1 MAILYLRNRIIQ
13 FYQDRLG
20 TNIGK
25 TQKKRVSFSCREK
38 LESLSSLTEELLQEG
53 RQRARLEAD
62 AAADAARRRDL
73 EGEVEAL
80 RSELSMERRR
90 RRRRRRSYSD
100 ATRGMATATAADD
113 DESHAS
119 ARVTVGR
126 DRSRSSSR
134 SRSRSSSSSRSRGS
148 SSSSSSSGGEGDRGA
163 SVWEDVRLERLE
175 AQAQLRRNQARGVL
189 PAAAKAERAKAH
201 KAAYGPGSSAWR
213 ERLSKVGT
221 PAAASTATRDEA
233 DAESAGGMAARGDGW
248 QEHQARLLK
257 QERC

>member
-1 MAILYLRNRIIQ
+1 MW
-13 FYQDRLG
+13 
-20 TNIGK
+20 
-25 TQKKRVSFSCREK
+25 
-38 LESLSSLTEELLQEG
+38 
-53 RQRARLEAD
+53 EA
-62 AAADAARRRDL
+62 
-73 EGEVEAL
+73 
-80 RSELSMERRR
+80 
-90 RRRRRRSYSD
+90 
-100 ATRGMATATAADD
+100 
-113 DESHAS
+113 
-119 ARVTVGR
+119 
-126 DRSRSSSR
+126 
-134 SRSRSSSSSRSRGS
+134 
-148 SSSSSSSGGEGDRGA
+148 
-163 SVWEDVRLERLE
+163 VRLERLE

>member
-1 MAILYLRNRIIQ
+1 
-13 FYQDRLG
+13 
-20 TNIGK
+20 
-25 TQKKRVSFSCREK
+25 
-38 LESLSSLTEELLQEG
+38 
-53 RQRARLEAD
+53 
-62 AAADAARRRDL
+62 
-73 EGEVEAL
+73 
-80 RSELSMERRR
+80 MERRR

-113 DESHAS
+113 NESHAS

-134 SRSRSSSSSRSRGS
+134 SRSRSSSSSSSSSRSRSRG

-163 SVWEDVRLERLE
+163 SLWEDVRLERLE

-189 PAAAKAERAKAH
+189 PAAAIAERAKAH

-233 DAESAGGMAARGDGW
+233 DAESAAGMAARGDGWQW